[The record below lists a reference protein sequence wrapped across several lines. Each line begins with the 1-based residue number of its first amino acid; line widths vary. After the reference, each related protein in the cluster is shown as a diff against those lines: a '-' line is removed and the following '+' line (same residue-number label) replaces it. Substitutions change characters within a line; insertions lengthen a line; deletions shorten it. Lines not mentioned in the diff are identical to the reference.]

1 MNWPL
6 TLKRNLLAAN
16 IAIAVLFVLFAAPAS
31 ATYAGQNGR
40 IAFAAN
46 LSGTFQ
52 LYTIN
57 PDGSDMLQ
65 LTNLPP
71 TDFPLWLPDYS
82 PDGRRIVFS
91 HDMTGAVELYV
102 INADGTGLT
111 QLTND
116 GGENIFPRWSP
127 DGTRIVFSQLF
138 SADFGYHHIATI
150 KADGSDRRQLTNRL
164 WDDYQPEYTVDSNHI
179 IFASNFGGLVSAL
192 WIMDTNGA
200 HKRRLTAAPLEAGGG
215 DMSPDGKHMVFYS
228 AQNAADRATSI
239 WTANTDGTNLR
250 RLTRPKDL
258 VGLDPVYS
266 PDGTKIV
273 FHGGSRSTSNAVDLF
288 TMNPDGSG
296 VHRFAINLMLPGTCD
311 LGGCLTPDWG
321 ANP

>member
-1 MNWPL
+1 MNLSL
-6 TLKRNLLAAN
+6 TVKRNLLAAATT
-16 IAIAVLFVLFAAPAS
+16 IAALVVLFAAPAW
-31 ATYAGQNGR
+31 ATYPGQNGR
-40 IAFAAN
+40 IAFVAN

-82 PDGRRIVFS
+82 PDGRRIVFC

-127 DGTRIVFSQLF
+127 DGTHIVFSQLF
-138 SADFGYHHIATI
+138 SAFGYHHLATM
-150 KADGSDRRQLTNRL
+150 KADGSDRRQLTNWL

-200 HKRRLTAAPLEAGGG
+200 HKRRLTAAPLEAGGA

-228 AQNAADRATSI
+228 QQNTARPMSVWI
-239 WTANTDGTNLR
+239 ANTDGTNLR

-258 VGLDPVYS
+258 VALDPVYS

-273 FHGGSRSTSNAVDLF
+273 FHGGSISTSNAVDLF

-296 VHRFAINLMLPGTCD
+296 VQRVATGLMLPGTCD
-311 LGGCLTPDWG
+311 HGNCLTPDWG
-321 ANP
+321 AKP

>member
-1 MNWPL
+1 MNCAL
-6 TLKRNLLAAN
+6 TLKRNLLVASTTIAAL
-16 IAIAVLFVLFAAPAS
+16 AMLFAAPAW
-31 ATYAGQNGR
+31 ATYPGQNGR
-40 IAFAAN
+40 IAFVAN

-71 TDFPLWLPDYS
+71 TDFPFWLPDYS
-82 PDGRRIVFS
+82 PDGERILFC

-127 DGTRIVFSQLF
+127 DGTHIVFSQLF
-138 SADFGYHHIATI
+138 SAAFDYHHIATI

-164 WDDYQPEYTVDSNHI
+164 WDHYQPEYTTDGKHI
-179 IFASNFGGLVSAL
+179 IFASNVGGLVSAL
-192 WIMDTNGA
+192 WIMNTDGS
-200 HKRRLTAAPLEAGGG
+200 HKKQLTKAPLEAGGA
-215 DMSPDGKHMVFYS
+215 DMSPDGKRMVFYS
-228 AQNAADRATSI
+228 QQNTARPTSI
-239 WTANTDGTNLR
+239 WIANNDGTNLM
-250 RLTRPKDL
+250 RLTRPKEL
-258 VGLDPVYS
+258 VALDPVFS

-273 FHGGSRSTSNAVDLF
+273 FHGGSRSTNNTVDLF

-296 VHRFAINLMLPGTCD
+296 LQRFATGLMLPGTCGD
-311 LGGCLTPDWG
+311 GACLTPDWG
-321 ANP
+321 AQP